1 MVNRKGLGQANIL
14 RTNNNTST
22 GYGVAYA
29 DEVSGHRTVGSLA
42 DLYALH
48 DWQLSASGDNTNS
61 DAIGQLWYVVNA
73 DGNGNGCYYQLKDWS
88 KRKEAAGWSI
98 ADYTTKAELQ
108 DKIDNI
114 ATADE
119 EDITTEGDT
128 PQTQVLKLKDRAY
141 DSLNASGKGYK
152 ILRKNWQQINGER
165 KNVLTQAMIN
175 EPNTIYEIR
184 YDFDLNGES
193 VDVPSNSI
201 LRFNGGTIVNGGL
214 IFKDTFIESPF
225 AYGIIGCELS
235 GTIKNHLV
243 YPEWLVANKDSDFK
257 DAIQTLINIKGDS
270 LTIAFTKSQYVVSPT
285 IILKGGLVLKSIC
298 KSRILVNTSE
308 LYVQLF
314 NSHAS
319 IENVTF
325 DGLHFDQ
332 LSNDTY
338 TTLRNDQVARLF
350 IGIYGQAKNIK
361 IINCIFDFNGTN
373 AVSLNGEIENSVVSG
388 NIFHFERAH
397 IADDRKYDVSAV
409 YVTDHYH
416 VIENNRIYSSEGE
429 FNRFGGGIETHGVNG
444 IVSNNMISGVST
456 CINVV
461 NNIVPS
467 SVDVNGRTII
477 GNTCDDCFTFINF
490 WSSESYGVLKN
501 VLIEGNQVTNIHK
514 CAIKSQYSPSEKVT
528 GDIENITITGNSF
541 SGIRYTFDGSDLN
554 DNMLAVSER
563 GAINL
568 FCIGGVKNF
577 LVKNNVFSN
586 FPCHIISTGYHQ
598 TNITKTQEVEFIDNI
613 IDNCFNCAVTYDYP
627 QYQLFGLFYVSK
639 NSKLTIERN
648 IIKIPTSIKIPP
660 VIVSA
665 WYNANISL
673 KNNIYPVV
681 QSVLIK
687 KGTDSI
693 IYNDAVPN
701 ERKPLSYMEIG
712 KDYHV
717 VGDIINDRGV
727 TSRCSSPGRDVDV
740 VLSNAKAITFHNFGY
755 LKSDNIEELIIGDVL
770 ETSYGTTNGI
780 ETIGAIVVDKI
791 YTHRWINLRAFIGNN
806 TEVDATLNLQKC
818 VFVDSSVAMGA
829 VPTNSKIPVGGMYYS
844 KGFKRPCWKDN
855 SDIWRDSFGNLAQ
868 YSNRGTFASIPSAS
882 DAGSGF
888 MYYDTTNKR
897 MLLSN
902 GTSWVN
908 MDGTPLA

>member
-1 MVNRKGLGQANIL
+1 MAKLYVRKSDGTYVPQSSQSVTNIDVVQTTGDSVTSVMSQNAVTKELSELKQKTDTLIPQVDENTQAIKAIAVSGGASVASAVIFDNGENAQSRLGDRA
-14 RTNNNTST
+14 
-22 GYGVAYA
+22 A
-29 DEVSGHRTVGSLA
+29 DETQMG
-42 DLYALH
+42 
-48 DWQLSASGDNTNS
+48 
-61 DAIGQLWYVVNA
+61 YV
-73 DGNGNGCYYQLKDWS
+73 
-88 KRKEAAGWSI
+88 
-98 ADYTTKAELQ
+98 
-108 DKIDNI
+108 
-114 ATADE
+114 
-119 EDITTEGDT
+119 
-128 PQTQVLKLKDRAY
+128 
-141 DSLNASGKGYK
+141 
-152 ILRKNWQQINGER
+152 ILRKDKTFAEQ
-165 KNVLTQAMIN
+165 VTQA
-175 EPNTIYEIR
+175 NTIYEIR

-214 IFKDTFIESPF
+214 ILEDTFIESPF

-235 GTIKNHLV
+235 GTIKNNLV

-270 LTIAFTKSQYVVSPT
+270 LTIVFTKSQYVVSPT

-308 LYVQLF
+308 LYGQLF
-314 NSHAS
+314 DNHAS
-319 IENVTF
+319 IENVIF

-338 TTLRNDQVARLF
+338 TTLRNNQVARLF
-350 IGIYGQAKNIK
+350 IGIFGHAKNIK

-444 IVSNNMISGVST
+444 IVSNNMISGVSV

-490 WSSESYGVLKN
+490 WSLESYGALKN

-514 CAIKSQYSPSEKVT
+514 CAIKSQYSLSEGVI
-528 GDIENITITGNSF
+528 GDLENITITGNSF
-541 SGIRYTFDGSDLN
+541 SGIRHTFDGSDLN
-554 DNMLAVSER
+554 DNILAVSDR
-563 GAINL
+563 SAINL

-586 FPCHIISTGYHQ
+586 FPCHIVSAGYYS

-613 IDNCFNCAVTYDYP
+613 IDNCFNCEVTYDYI
-627 QYQLFGLFYVSK
+627 QYQLFGLFYGSK

-648 IIKIPTSIKIPP
+648 IIKIPTSIVIPP
-660 VIVSA
+660 VIVTA

-687 KGTDSI
+687 GGDTDSI

-712 KDYHV
+712 TDYHV

-755 LKSDNIEELIIGDVL
+755 FKSDNTKELIIGDVL
-770 ETSYGTTNGI
+770 NSSFGTTIGI

-791 YTHRWINLRAFIGNN
+791 YTQKWGTLKAYIGNN
-806 TEVDATLNLQKC
+806 EEVDATLELKKC
-818 VFVDSSVAMGA
+818 VFVDSSSDVGA
-829 VPTNSKIPVGGMYYS
+829 VAPAYSTIPVGGMYYS

-855 SDIWRDSFGNLAQ
+855 SNIWRDAFGNLAQ
-868 YSNRGTFASIPSAS
+868 YSNKGAFALIPSAS
-882 DAGSGF
+882 DVGSGF

-902 GTSWVN
+902 GASWVN

>member
-1 MVNRKGLGQANIL
+1 MTVRKGLGQANIL

-22 GYGVAYA
+22 GYGIVYA

-42 DLYALH
+42 DLYILH
-48 DWQLSASGDNTNS
+48 DWQLSASGNNMDN

-73 DGNGNGCYYQLKDWS
+73 DGNGNGCYYQLKDWT
-88 KRKEAAGWSI
+88 KRHETAGWSI

-128 PQTQVLKLKDRAY
+128 PQTKVLKLKDRAY
-141 DSLNASGKGYK
+141 DSLNASGKGFK
-152 ILRKNWQQINGER
+152 ILRKNWQTINGER
-165 KNVLTQAMIN
+165 KNVLTQEIIN

-193 VDVPSNSI
+193 VNVPPNST

-214 IFKDTFIESPF
+214 VLEDTFIESPF

-270 LTIAFTKSQYVVSPT
+270 LTIAFTKSQYVVSPKIT
-285 IILKGGLVLKSIC
+285 LKGGLVLKSIF

-308 LYVQLF
+308 LYQQLF
-314 NSHAS
+314 ENYAS

-338 TTLRNDQVARLF
+338 TTLRNNQVARLF
-350 IGIYGQAKNIK
+350 IGMFGHVKNIK

-373 AVSLNGEIENSVVSG
+373 AVSLNGDIENSVISG
-388 NIFHFERAH
+388 NIFHFDRAH

-409 YVTDHYH
+409 YVNDYYH

-444 IVSNNMISGVST
+444 IISNNMISGVNT

-467 SVDVNGRTII
+467 LVDVNGRTII
-477 GNTCDDCFTFINF
+477 GNTCDDCFAFIDF
-490 WSSESYGVLKN
+490 WSLKSYGVLKN

-514 CAIKSQYSPSEKVT
+514 SAIRTIYSPSELIT

-541 SGIRYTFDGSDLN
+541 TGIKHIFDGSDLN
-554 DNMLAVSER
+554 DNLISFSDK
-563 GAINL
+563 GAIIL
-568 FCIGGVKNF
+568 FCPGSVKNF
-577 LVKNNVFSN
+577 IVKNNVFSS
-586 FPCHIISTGYHQ
+586 FPCHIISIGYYSAA
-598 TNITKTQEVEFIDNI
+598 ITETQEMEFIDNI

-627 QYQLFGLFYVSK
+627 QFLLLGLFYSSG
-639 NSKLTIERN
+639 NTKLNIERN
-648 IIKIPTSIKIPP
+648 IIKIPTSIEVPP

-665 WYNANISL
+665 WNNTNVSL
-673 KNNIYPVV
+673 KNNIYPYV
-681 QSVLIK
+681 QSTLIHK
-687 KGTDSI
+687 TADSI
-693 IYNDAVPN
+693 VNNDAVPN
-701 ERKPLSYMEIG
+701 ERKPLFYMEIG
-712 KDYHV
+712 TDYHV

-727 TSRCSSPGRDVDV
+727 TSICSRPGRDVDV
-740 VLSNAKAITFHNFGY
+740 VLSNAKAITSHSLGY
-755 LKSDNIEELIIGDVL
+755 LKSDNSGELVIGDILKTSYNTTTNL
-770 ETSYGTTNGI
+770 ETITAIVADRIYTNKSLILNGF
-780 ETIGAIVVDKI
+780 IGANK
-791 YTHRWINLRAFIGNN
+791 
-806 TEVDATLNLQKC
+806 EVDATLEFQKC
-818 VFVDSSVAMGA
+818 IFTDKSSEISA

-855 SDIWRDSFGNLAQ
+855 SDIWRDAFGNLAQ
-868 YSNRGTFASIPSAS
+868 YSNKGTFASIPSAS
-882 DAGSGF
+882 DVGSGF
-888 MYYDTTNKR
+888 MYYDITNKR

-908 MDGTPLA
+908 MDGSSLG